1 MRIISNRS
9 SRRCDDVTEFQIK
22 IESEFEK
29 HKSHIDEA
37 FNGFSARFD
46 SEHTFDEGF
55 RESVV
60 EHMRLAR
67 DEGAKIT
74 ATAITNAEEME
85 RLATP
90 EFNLADIK
98 EAVIDISSKD
108 SQSAIL
114 KALIQHAASFTPRGA
129 FFIIKGVRLSVGKY
143 LAKKPVMVRMRFATF
158 TSRLRQIRSWA
169 IRYGVNRCPKVGS
182 EPIPKTI
189 PFWNR
194 LSLASPIGCT
204 RSRWSLAAAASQ
216 FCTLITATKALP

>member
-1 MRIISNRS
+1 MAVYAYRHSDHKLIFYSYFRIVASQWRKDPVNSEELEQSLKAEFENYLKQVIAEMR
-9 SRRCDDVTEFQIK
+9 DDVTEFQIK

-85 RLATP
+85 RLAPP

-98 EAVIDISSKD
+98 EAVIDISS
-108 SQSAIL
+108 
-114 KALIQHAASFTPRGA
+114 
-129 FFIIKGVRLSVGKY
+129 
-143 LAKKPVMVRMRFATF
+143 
-158 TSRLRQIRSWA
+158 
-169 IRYGVNRCPKVGS
+169 
-182 EPIPKTI
+182 
-189 PFWNR
+189 
-194 LSLASPIGCT
+194 
-204 RSRWSLAAAASQ
+204 
-216 FCTLITATKALP
+216 